1 MKNLILKVFI
11 IFAVSACGYTPLMIN
26 KNISIE
32 FKEIITSGNNEI
44 SNKISNRMRYM
55 VNEISENK
63 LMLNSTINK
72 TIASKNKKGN
82 PEIFNI
88 DLKINLQIF
97 LDDKKFED
105 KIFNE
110 SVSYNNL
117 SSKFELKEREK
128 KIKDSLTDK
137 ITNDILLYLQSI
149 KK

>member
-11 IFAVSACGYTPLMIN
+11 IFVVSACGYSPLMIN
-26 KNISIE
+26 KNINIE
-32 FKEIITSGNNEI
+32 FGEIITSGNNEI

-63 LMLNSTINK
+63 LMLNSTIKK

-149 KK
+149 QK

>member
-1 MKNLILKVFI
+1 MKNLILKVLI
-11 IFAVSACGYTPLMIN
+11 IFVVSACGYSPLMIN
-26 KNISIE
+26 KNINIE
-32 FKEIITSGNNEI
+32 FREIITSGNNEI

-63 LMLNSTINK
+63 LMLNSTIKK

-149 KK
+149 QK

>member
-11 IFAVSACGYTPLMIN
+11 IFAVSACGYSPLMIN
-26 KNISIE
+26 KNTNIE
-32 FKEIITSGNNEI
+32 FREIITSGNNEI

-63 LMLNSTINK
+63 LMLNSTIKK

>member
-1 MKNLILKVFI
+1 MKNLILKVLI
-11 IFAVSACGYTPLMIN
+11 IFVVSACGYSPLMIN
-26 KNISIE
+26 KNINIE
-32 FKEIITSGNNEI
+32 FGEIITSGNNEI

-63 LMLNSTINK
+63 LMLNSTIKK

-149 KK
+149 QK